1 MNILETALL
10 ASDLEPIKRFYK
22 DTLGLSVATETEER
36 VSFQA
41 GASWLTFERSADVA
55 NPYYHFA
62 FNVSTSR
69 METAIEWLEAKGV
82 AVRFV
87 RGSRIVHS
95 ESWNSDSVYFGDPAG
110 NVVELIA
117 RHSLP
122 GGSSEPF
129 HPGHVLGIS
138 EIGLPADDVPALS
151 AYLKDVTGVDVY
163 RREDDSFAPLG
174 DEEGLFI
181 LSSVGRT
188 WLGSEQPSIVFPLRV
203 SLRQEGRRDLPRLLH
218 YPYSLDFR

>member
-10 ASDLEPIKRFYK
+10 ASDLDPVKRFYR
-22 DTLGLSVATETEER
+22 DTLGLPVAAETSESAVFR
-36 VSFQA
+36 A
-41 GASWLTFERSADVA
+41 GGSLLTFELSSEVAD
-55 NPYYHFA
+55 PYYHFA

-69 METAIEWLEAKGV
+69 METALEWLEAKGV
-82 AVRFV
+82 EVRSV

-122 GGSSEPF
+122 GGTSEPF

-151 AYLKDVTGVDVY
+151 AYLKDVAGVDVY

-203 SLRQEGRRDLPRLLH
+203 TLRQEGIREWSRLMH
-218 YPYSLDFR
+218 YPYSLNFR